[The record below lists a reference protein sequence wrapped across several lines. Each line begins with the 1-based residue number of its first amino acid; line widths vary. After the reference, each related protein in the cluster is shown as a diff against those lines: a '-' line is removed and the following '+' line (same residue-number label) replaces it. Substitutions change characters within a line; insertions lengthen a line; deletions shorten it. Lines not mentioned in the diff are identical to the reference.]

1 MAKVEYVND
10 TVIQRVFDDA
20 VLKVVI
26 TKCRVVECVFGMA
39 LRGLLGSLIQTHPIR
54 HVVPRRLT

>member
-1 MAKVEYVND
+1 MAKAEYVSD

-26 TKCRVVECVFGMA
+26 TKCRVVECVFVME
-39 LRGLLGSLIQTHPIR
+39 LRGLLGSLIQTPPIKL
-54 HVVPRRLT
+54 VEPRRLT